1 MITAIDMVGTNLE
14 SGTKTYN
21 LNFCKY
27 LGEKKLNHFIYIFG
41 CKDFI
46 NQLDISNKN
55 FIFVKKSNILMNTF
69 LRILWMQFILPF

>member
-27 LGEKKLNHFIYIFG
+27 LGEKKLNHFIYIF
-41 CKDFI
+41 
-46 NQLDISNKN
+46 
-55 FIFVKKSNILMNTF
+55 
-69 LRILWMQFILPF
+69 